1 MKSGSLTR
9 DPLYRDLLTTIRG
22 YGSVVVAYSG
32 GVDSTL
38 VVKASAAALGD
49 DNVLAVTG
57 VSASLAPREREGA
70 SHVLREIGLEQ
81 CHRLLETSEQEKP
94 EYKANQPD
102 RCFHCKTEL
111 YTRLRALAKTEGYAT
126 IANGANLDDLEDFR
140 PGMAAA
146 DDFTVQ
152 SPLVDARLTKDDVR
166 RIARALAL
174 PNWNKPAA
182 PCLASRVP
190 HGLAVSPE
198 ILDQVARAE
207 AYLQDLG
214 LSDFR
219 VRHHG
224 DVARIELNEKSWTF
238 FKDPRRRLE
247 TEAAF
252 LEFGFRFVALDLGG
266 YRQGKAVIR

>member
-1 MKSGSLTR
+1 MKSGSVTR
-9 DPLYRDLLTTIRG
+9 DPLYRDLLTAIRG
-22 YGSVVVAYSG
+22 YGRLIVAYSG

-38 VVKASAAALGD
+38 VVKAAAEALGE
-49 DNVLAVTG
+49 DNVLAATG

-70 SHVLREIGLEQ
+70 VHVLEELGLDHR
-81 CHRLLETSEQEKP
+81 HRLLETSEQENP
-94 EYKANQPD
+94 DYRANQPD

-111 YTRLRALAKTEGYAT
+111 YTRLRALAKSEGYTT

-190 HGLAVSPE
+190 HGLMVSPE
-198 ILDQVARAE
+198 VLDQVARAE

-214 LSDFR
+214 LADFR

-224 DVARIELNEKSWTF
+224 NLARIELNGKSWSF

-247 TEAAF
+247 IEAAF
-252 LEFGFRFVALDLGG
+252 REFGFRFVALDLGG